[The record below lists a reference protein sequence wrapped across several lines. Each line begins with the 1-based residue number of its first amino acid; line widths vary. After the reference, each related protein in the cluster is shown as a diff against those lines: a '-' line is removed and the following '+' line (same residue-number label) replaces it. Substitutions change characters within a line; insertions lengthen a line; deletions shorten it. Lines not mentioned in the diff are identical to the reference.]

1 MIGIAIGF
9 GCGEGLR
16 RIAARAVDGAED
28 GESGQMAGG
37 KVAGFQGLGTAEQ
50 LLSAAIL
57 AGIARLAGGG
67 EQLGR
72 ALERGIGGAQVVFGE
87 GVELVEDPGRRGE
100 VRAGL
105 DPLGAG
111 PE

>member
-28 GESGQMAGG
+28 GENG

-67 EQLGR
+67 EQLR
-72 ALERGIGGAQVVFGE
+72 ARG
-87 GVELVEDPGRRGE
+87 
-100 VRAGL
+100 
-105 DPLGAG
+105 
-111 PE
+111 